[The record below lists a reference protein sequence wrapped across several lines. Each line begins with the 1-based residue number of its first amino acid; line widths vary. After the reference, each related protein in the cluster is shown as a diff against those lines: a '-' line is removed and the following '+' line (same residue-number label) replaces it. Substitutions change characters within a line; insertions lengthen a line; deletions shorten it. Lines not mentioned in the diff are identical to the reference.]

1 MLKFVNTFQRFTAMK
16 TILTQ
21 SQLNFIIVNQKQNIR
36 IPTNNIIMLEGHNNY
51 TLFYLQYGKKRMYS
65 RSIGHF
71 QDLLDSDQFI
81 RIHRGYLVNSSFIVG
96 YDKID
101 NKLRMEN
108 NLEACISR
116 RRRKNL
122 AEIFLTKN

>member
-1 MLKFVNTFQRFTAMK
+1 
-16 TILTQ
+16 
-21 SQLNFIIVNQKQNIR
+21 
-36 IPTNNIIMLEGHNNY
+36 
-51 TLFYLQYGKKRMYS
+51 MYS

-122 AEIFLTKN
+122 AEIFLIKN